1 VVIRNL
7 IFAKSPDFPRNA
19 TGAVKAE
26 QGFCSV
32 LLVLSEV
39 DMSDHQAAFVPIT
52 VTFPRAQ
59 LDELK
64 QLAEQEDRPLAS
76 MVRRLVAAGIE
87 ATFEPEAA
95 E

>member
-1 VVIRNL
+1 
-7 IFAKSPDFPRNA
+7 
-19 TGAVKAE
+19 
-26 QGFCSV
+26 
-32 LLVLSEV
+32 
-39 DMSDHQAAFVPIT
+39 MSDHQAFVPIT

-59 LDELK
+59 LAELK